1 MCSTI
6 TQTFLFSSLQ
16 GEIDLPILQILIF
29 FTLGK
34 TYYTGSSNVL
44 TFNIYES
51 LYVYVVLWMRKSNK
65 LLISRLN
72 VRLEFKDEYVLKK
85 SEMAQ
90 VWYC

>member
-6 TQTFLFSSLQ
+6 RQAFFFSLLQ

-34 TYYTGSSNVL
+34 TYYTGGSNVL

-51 LYVYVVLWMRKSNK
+51 LYVYVVL
-65 LLISRLN
+65 
-72 VRLEFKDEYVLKK
+72 
-85 SEMAQ
+85 
-90 VWYC
+90 